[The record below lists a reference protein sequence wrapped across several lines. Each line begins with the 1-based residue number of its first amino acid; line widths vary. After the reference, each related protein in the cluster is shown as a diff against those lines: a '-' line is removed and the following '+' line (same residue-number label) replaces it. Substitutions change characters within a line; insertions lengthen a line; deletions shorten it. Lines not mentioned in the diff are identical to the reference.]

1 MAHGASADPANE
13 PDGAFGA
20 RHLSMWA
27 TQGDQLLAASRVA
40 IDALNVFPVPDGD
53 TGTNL
58 WLTWQAAAEAL
69 EAPDR
74 GPDPSLADAATRWSR
89 AALLGARGNSGVILA
104 QLLRGLAT
112 TFVEH
117 GARTGSA
124 VLGPDASAHVLVSG
138 LTRAVELGYA
148 GVARP
153 VEGTILTVASA
164 SARAASQAVS
174 AGLVPTVVASI
185 DAAADALSR
194 TPQQLAALARAG
206 VVDAGGQGFVLVLE
220 ALRSAIDPAAPT
232 TASVLATYQL
242 DVPNPSA
249 LSHGPTG
256 VERHDGHLGDG
267 EGGSESTF
275 EVMYLLETTDDE
287 ASRLR
292 LSLDRLGDSVVVVG
306 GDGLWNVHVHTDD
319 AGLAV
324 EAGVAA
330 GRVFRIQITPLA
342 GDHPH
347 SSVPVSVSGAATAER
362 SRAVVAVASGEGAA
376 SLFRAGGAHVVVGH
390 AGVRPTPGQ
399 LVAAA
404 GEASEVLLLP
414 NDDDHRAV
422 ADAAADE
429 LRAGGVKV
437 TVVPTHA
444 EVQGL
449 AALAVHDASRGFTD
463 DVVAMSAA
471 SGATRFG
478 AVARAEREAITS
490 AGICQP
496 GQFLGLVDGDVAVI
510 DDDAGLAAQ
519 SVVERMLAG
528 GGELVTMLC
537 ADDPVPGRPLASLV
551 RERLHRT
558 RLDVEVVVYDGGQ
571 AHYPLLIGVE

>member
-1 MAHGASADPANE
+1 MTRGASAHLGLGPE
-13 PDGAFGA
+13 GAFGA
-20 RHLSMWA
+20 RELSSWA
-27 TQGDQLLAASRVA
+27 THGGQLLAASRTA

-58 WLTWQAAAEAL
+58 WLTWQAATEAL
-69 EAPDR
+69 EAQPP
-74 GPDPSLADAATRWSR
+74 GPDVSLGDVATRWSR

-117 GARTGSA
+117 GVRTGSA
-124 VLGPDASAHVLVSG
+124 SLSPESSAQVLVNG
-138 LTRAVELGYA
+138 LGRAVELGYA

-164 SARAASQAVS
+164 SARAAAQAMS
-174 AGLVPTVVASI
+174 AGLVPTVVAAV

-194 TPQQLAALARAG
+194 TPAQLAVLARAG

-220 ALRSAIDPAAPT
+220 ALRSAVDPDAPTAADVLSTYHLDVAPRPLVHGHVDSAAERLGGDEPLPAA
-232 TASVLATYQL
+232 
-242 DVPNPSA
+242 
-249 LSHGPTG
+249 
-256 VERHDGHLGDG
+256 DGA
-267 EGGSESTF
+267 F
-275 EVMYLLETTDDE
+275 EVMYLLEAADDE

-292 LSLDRLGDSVVVVG
+292 LQLDRLGASVVVVG
-306 GDGLWNVHVHTDD
+306 GDGLWNVHVHTDE
-319 AGLAV
+319 AGPAV

-330 GRVFRIQITPLA
+330 GRVFRIRITPLSS
-342 GDHPH
+342 DHGHPAAP
-347 SSVPVSVSGAATAER
+347 VPSATSGPTP
-362 SRAVVAVASGEGAA
+362 SRVVVAVTSGAESGA
-376 SLFRAGGAHVVVGH
+376 LFRTGGAHVVTGH
-390 AGVRPTPGQ
+390 AGARPTPGE

-404 GEASEVLLLP
+404 GGAGEVLLLP
-414 NDDDHRAV
+414 NDDDHRAA

-429 LRAGGVKV
+429 LKARGTEVA
-437 TVVPTHA
+437 VVPSRA

-449 AALAVHDASRGFTD
+449 AALAVHDGSRGFTD
-463 DVVAMSAA
+463 DVVAMSTAA
-471 SGATRFG
+471 GATRFG

-496 GQFLGLVDGDVAVI
+496 GQYLGLVEGDVVVI
-510 DDDAGLAAQ
+510 GSDAADVAR
-519 SVVERMLAG
+519 SVVDRMLAG

-537 ADDPVPGRPLASLV
+537 ADDPVPGRPLASGV
-551 RERLHRT
+551 REHLHRT

-571 AHYPLLIGVE
+571 THYPLLIGVE